1 MLQDSNIK
9 RRQRRI
15 TLDQGWSM
23 LRCFYKDALIRNFQH
38 GTIDM
43 YMIKIC

>member
-15 TLDQGWSM
+15 TLDQGWST

-38 GTIDM
+38 GAIDM
-43 YMIKIC
+43 FMIKIC